1 MLNHESTPKRYFK
14 PWGIRKDFIGKRPWK
29 WYVPGLMVVTLIFG
43 CTPPPSTTVRG
54 GAGPDIATAQQ
65 AQYNGPKARIA
76 VADFEDKMKR
86 NRFYANEYG
95 SGMKD
100 MLATALFNTNR
111 YVVLERDHVDM
122 VLEEQDF
129 GASGRVKQET
139 ASATGEIEGA
149 ELLVVA
155 AVTGFDPA
163 VSKAGAGLGSAFGIL
178 GDLAAGVAGGFSQAS
193 IAIDVRIVDA
203 RTSRVVAATSVESKA
218 SKFSGGSVLSGV
230 ATGVGLG
237 GFAKT
242 PMEQAIRDAIEKM
255 VQFLVSKTPA
265 QYYHQSNAK
274 PAAPQPAIANLSSGS
289 PVSGNTLQ
297 PISDQSLS
305 PETANG
311 NRPAS
316 ALDSRDMEGSQDHP
330 KIPRIK
336 DTYIVGYAQ
345 SPFDEGT
352 FITSMHNRKLG
363 KAIIEGVRTKLAYL
377 GPKTLSPLMVLRTY
391 QSALT
396 KLGETKEVF
405 SCRKDDCYSN
415 FPDIFI
421 WSNQHRV
428 DNILPKSN
436 YAFGNSH
443 YYRDQRYWY
452 GTVTGTA
459 ARYHVSV
466 YSTVFSEGTQ
476 AESLVGQPFIFLEIL
491 EEADFKPAL

>member
-1 MLNHESTPKRYFK
+1 MLYHESTPRRSFRAG
-14 PWGIRKDFIGKRPWK
+14 GIRKDSIGKRRWK
-29 WYVPGLMVVTLIFG
+29 WNVLWLIVGTFVFG

-54 GAGPDIATAQQ
+54 GAGPDIGTAQQ
-65 AQYNGPKARIA
+65 AQYNGPQARIA
-76 VADFEDKMKR
+76 VADFQDKMKR
-86 NRFYANEYG
+86 NRYYANEYG

-100 MLATALFNTNR
+100 MLTTALFNTNR
-111 YVVLERDHVDM
+111 YIVLERDHVDS

-139 ASATGEIEGA
+139 ASAIGEIEGA

-163 VSKAGAGLGSAFGIL
+163 VTGAGAKVGSAFGGVL
-178 GDLAAGVAGGFSQAS
+178 GDLAGGIAGGFSQSS

-218 SKFSGGSVLSGV
+218 SKFGGGGVLSGV
-230 ATGVGLG
+230 ATGAGLS

-265 QYYHQSNAK
+265 QYYHQSGAK
-274 PAAPQPAIANLSSGS
+274 PATPQPAIANSSSGS
-289 PVSGNTLQ
+289 PVGGKMLQ
-297 PISDQSLS
+297 PTTSSL
-305 PETANG
+305 TANG

-316 ALDSRDMEGSQDHP
+316 ALDNRDMEGSQDHP
-330 KIPRIK
+330 KIPRIEG
-336 DTYIVGYAQ
+336 TYIVGYAQ
-345 SPFDEGT
+345 NPFDEGT
-352 FITSMHNRKLG
+352 FITSMQNKKLG
-363 KAIIEGVRTKLAYL
+363 KAIVEGERTKLAYL
-377 GPKTLSPLMVLRTY
+377 GPKTLSPLLVLRTY
-391 QSALT
+391 QNALT
-396 KLGETKEVF
+396 ELGEVKEVF

-415 FPDIFI
+415 FPKIFI
-421 WSNQHRV
+421 WSDQHRV
-428 DNILPKSN
+428 ENILPKSN
-436 YAFGNSH
+436 YAFGNDR
-443 YYRDQRYWY
+443 YFRDQRYWY

-466 YSTVFSEGTQ
+466 YSTVFSEKTQ

-491 EEADFKPAL
+491 EETDFKPAL